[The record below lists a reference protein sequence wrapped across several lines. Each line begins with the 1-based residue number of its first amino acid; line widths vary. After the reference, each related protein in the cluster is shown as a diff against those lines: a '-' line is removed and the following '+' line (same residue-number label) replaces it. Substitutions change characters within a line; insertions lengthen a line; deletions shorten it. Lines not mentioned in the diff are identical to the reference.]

1 MANFVRIGPHIVAK
15 SDISHI
21 NKATSCSGGSAK
33 SVIICRFYNG
43 TTLNVEFESL
53 SDLAHTFNRLVME
66 LT

>member
-1 MANFVRIGPHIVAK
+1 MADFVRIGQHIVAK
-15 SDISHI
+15 RDISHI
-21 NKATSCSGGSAK
+21 NKTVSCSSGTVK

-53 SDLAHTFNRLVME
+53 SDLTHTFNRLVME

>member
-1 MANFVRIGPHIVAK
+1 MADFVRIGPHIVAK
-15 SDISHI
+15 RDISHI
-21 NKATSCSGGSAK
+21 NKAISGSAK